1 MKAASDQPVT
11 INATVYAG
19 IYVRQWV
26 VPDRGSLVPQH
37 SHCHPHISFFV
48 CGVVRVW
55 RDDDQLGD
63 FVGPCSIRIPAFTK
77 HSFLT
82 LTDNVTILCIHNA
95 DHLDAAEEPDVAEM
109 HTLQLED

>member
-1 MKAASDQPVT
+1 MQRSQHQPLMVD
-11 INATVYAG
+11 ISIYAG
-19 IYVRQWV
+19 IYVKTFV
-26 VPDRGSLVPQH
+26 VPDRGTLVPQH
-37 SHCHPHISFFV
+37 SHHWPHISYLV
-48 CGVVRVW
+48 SGVMRVW
-55 RDDDQLGD
+55 CGEQQLGD
-63 FVGPCSIRIPAFTK
+63 FAAPCAVRIAAHEK